1 MLVIGHCKHR
11 KGPPGGGPFQGANNL
26 GAVIGAAAIA
36 VGFQIPTKLRPFF
49 NYVTKPVGAFE
60 ALFQEG

>member
-11 KGPPGGGPFQGANNL
+11 KGPP
-26 GAVIGAAAIA
+26 AVIGAAAIA

-49 NYVTKPVGAFE
+49 NYVTKPVGPFE
-60 ALFQEG
+60 ALFQER

>member
-1 MLVIGHCKHR
+1 MDTASTE
-11 KGPPGGGPFQGANNL
+11 KGRQLAALSANNL